1 MLSCVIL
8 KLNKSRS
15 CAEKLMNNKKATKCN
30 VWGYNMALLSV
41 SAKLSFPRVP
51 SRTQASAKLGG
62 ETPSHLAS
70 LKSCAPFVSHYD
82 DKIKSESVL

>member
-1 MLSCVIL
+1 MQ
-8 KLNKSRS
+8 KQY
-15 CAEKLMNNKKATKCN
+15 CAEKLMSNNKKATKCN

-70 LKSCAPFVSHYD
+70 LKSCAPFMSHYD